1 VFSRE
6 RTAVGLDIGASSV
19 KVVEVERRGPEP
31 RIVHFGEAALEPDV
45 IVDGEIMDRQ
55 MLVAA
60 IRDLFETH
68 RIESRHVVLGV
79 HGRGVIVK
87 KILVDKVDPAAADQ
101 VVFGEAEQHVAYD
114 IDDVALDY
122 QILDPERGD
131 KMQVLL
137 VAAKRDLILSRV
149 EIIREA
155 GLAVDAVD
163 VNCFALQNSL
173 EQSEKLGPEET
184 VALLNVGAD
193 ITNVNVVRG
202 GVPLYTQ
209 DLSLGSH
216 SYLQS
221 VQKAFRLSRAEAEK
235 ALQEK
240 PCRLDVQPLL
250 EQFCADLSGSLEKSL
265 NYLRTAG
272 DADHLDRVL
281 VCGGGAQIEGV
292 VELLARRQ
300 SAPVTL
306 ADPLRGIACGRGVFP
321 DGAPGA
327 VAPRLAVGLGLA
339 LRKERAK

>member
-1 VFSRE
+1 LFSRDK
-6 RTAVGLDIGASSV
+6 TSVGLDIGASSV
-19 KVVEVERRGPEP
+19 KVVEVEMHGDEA
-31 RIVHFGEAALEPDV
+31 RIVHVGEAPLEPDV

-68 RIESRHVVLGV
+68 RIEARRVILGL

-87 KILVDKVDPAAADQ
+87 KILVDRVDPAQADEA
-101 VVFGEAEQHVAYD
+101 VFGEAEQHVAYD
-114 IDDVALDY
+114 VDDLSLDY
-122 QILDPERGD
+122 QILDLERGP

-137 VAAKRDLILSRV
+137 VAAKRDLVLSRV

-163 VNCFALQNSL
+163 VNCFALQNALERSESL
-173 EQSEKLGPEET
+173 GSEET

-209 DLSLGSH
+209 DLPLGSH
-216 SYLQS
+216 SYLQA

-240 PCRLDVQPLL
+240 PCRLDVQPLI
-250 EQFCADLSGSLEKSL
+250 EQFCADLSSSLEKSL
-265 NYLRTAG
+265 NYLRTSG
-272 DADHLDRVL
+272 EADHLDRVL
-281 VCGGGAQIEGV
+281 VCGGGGQIEGV

-300 SAPVTL
+300 SVPVTL
-306 ADPLRGIACGRGVFP
+306 ADPLRGVACSRGVFP
-321 DGAPGA
+321 DGGPGSI
-327 VAPRLAVGLGLA
+327 APRLAVGLGLA
-339 LRKERAK
+339 LRKERPK